1 MHNRL
6 RKRGRVM
13 AINWKNIKIGVSP
26 ITNSIYLGKTKKKG
40 DMELWTEKSEDKT
53 EEIIKCVMAHMLNI
67 YDEEGESTYKCG
79 RITLSISVEE

>member
-1 MHNRL
+1 
-6 RKRGRVM
+6 
-13 AINWKNIKIGVSP
+13 
-26 ITNSIYLGKTKKKG
+26 
-40 DMELWTEKSEDKT
+40 MELWTEKSEDKT